1 MFPGDTE
8 HVSNIHPTPSAQ
20 EAPMLCTIVVTRTVR
35 LRGRQIEAG
44 TRHQAQR
51 LNASGGD
58 GWSIA
63 HPSGIE
69 GARAFV
75 PQRNAAEVA
84 S

>member
-1 MFPGDTE
+1 MLVTITIP
-8 HVSNIHPTPSAQ
+8 
-20 EAPMLCTIVVTRTVR
+20 APIR
-35 LRGRQIEAG
+35 LRGRSIEPG
-44 TRHQAQR
+44 TYEAQR

-75 PQRNAAEVA
+75 PQRNAWERA
-84 S
+84 